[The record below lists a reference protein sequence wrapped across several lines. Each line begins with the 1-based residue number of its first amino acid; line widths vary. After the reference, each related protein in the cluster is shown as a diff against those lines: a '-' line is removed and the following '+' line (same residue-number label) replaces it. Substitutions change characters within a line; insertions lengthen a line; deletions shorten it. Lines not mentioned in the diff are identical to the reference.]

1 MLDVV
6 RARLLVA
13 WARPWHAF
21 DAKPLDPAEPALVP
35 LVHELGQQLGD
46 ALDVIESMIREPAP
60 PG

>member
-21 DAKPLDPAEPALVP
+21 DAKPLDPAEPSLGALAR
-35 LVHELGQQLGD
+35 ELGEQLGD